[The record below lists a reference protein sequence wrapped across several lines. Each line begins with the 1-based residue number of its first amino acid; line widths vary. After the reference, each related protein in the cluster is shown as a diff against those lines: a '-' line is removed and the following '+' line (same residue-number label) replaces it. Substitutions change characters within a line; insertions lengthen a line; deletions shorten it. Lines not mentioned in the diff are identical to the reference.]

1 MNQAEGRCDLHTHTR
16 ASDGMQSPADNVR
29 RASEKGLSAVAIT
42 DHDTVAGVLEA
53 MEEGERCGIDVV
65 PGVEISTRA
74 GGKDIHVLGY
84 YVSCSDEKFLKR
96 LADLRNTREERN
108 VKMIAKLQ
116 ELDVQITMEDVISGL
131 GRELRPD
138 ESVGRPHMADV
149 LVSKG
154 YARDMRDAFNRYLG
168 EDAPAYVSVPRISP
182 LEAIE
187 WIREAG
193 GTPVLAHP
201 GIYGDDDLVRDI
213 LEQAKPAG
221 IEVFHSDHGKAEE
234 ERYQAM
240 ADDYAL
246 IVTAGSDYHGARQ
259 GVIFHGDIG
268 SRWVPVSV
276 LEQLK
281 RGSAGH

>member
-1 MNQAEGRCDLHTHTR
+1 MNHAEGRCDLHTHTL

-29 RASEKGLSAVAIT
+29 LAYEKGLSAVAIT
-42 DHDTVAGVLEA
+42 DHDTVVGIPEA
-53 MEEGERCGIDVV
+53 TEEGERCGVTVV

-84 YVSCSDEKFLKR
+84 YVNCTNEEFLKR

-108 VKMIAKLQ
+108 VKMIARLQ
-116 ELDVQITMEDVISGL
+116 ELGVQITLEEVIAGL

-138 ESVGRPHMADV
+138 ETVGRPHMADV
-149 LVSKG
+149 MVKKG
-154 YARDMRDAFNRYLG
+154 YAQDMRDAFNRYLG

-182 LEAIE
+182 QEACN

-193 GTPVLAHP
+193 GAPVLAHP
-201 GIYGDDDLVRDI
+201 GIYGDDRLVREI
-213 LEQAKPAG
+213 LEQAQPAG

-240 ADDYAL
+240 ADEYGL
-246 IVTAGSDYHGARQ
+246 IVTAGSDFHGARQ

-268 SRWVPVSV
+268 SRSVPVSV
-276 LEQLK
+276 LDQLK
-281 RGSAGH
+281 RGV